1 MKLVHGVNT
10 QYGGDE
16 GQDIYVESLDDE
28 SIRIAYIT
36 DTGFNICTL
45 NGAVDAVNDT
55 EVKDSTKIIEELNDN
70 MDGELLT
77 AVFVK
82 PSTLTAPILVAVDD
96 CGDIIYKSDPTA
108 MITAGDS
115 STIDSPEELE
125 EVKEYD
131 CSNIDDIAYYLGVTF

>member
-1 MKLVHGVNT
+1 MKLVHGINT

-16 GQDIYVESLDDE
+16 GQDIYVESLSDD

-45 NGAVDAVNDT
+45 NGVVDAVNDT
-55 EVKDSTKIIEELNDN
+55 EVKDSAKIIDELNDS

-82 PSTLTAPILVAVDD
+82 PSALTAPVLVAVDD
-96 CGDIIYKSDPTA
+96 CGDIVYKSDVA
-108 MITAGDS
+108 SIITAGDS

-131 CSNIDDIAYYLGVTF
+131 CNNIDDIAYYLGITF